1 MHQDH
6 ELKLMIGHKRPEFDL
21 WPGHQFATLNPIA
34 QNDFKLIED
43 LELKE
48 LLPDNL
54 IGEYYFLFLIRRQI
68 ENQTSLKS
76 ITLSQYRRFATVRSI
91 GQPATNQPYANLI
104 SKTEASSSN
113 LENLIV
119 AKKDGW
125 LLSSLFAASPNVAY
139 QYSRHHILRDWL
151 RFLADSFDAGLLTQ
165 AEITESAFI
174 NCLIPAPS
182 NGVFP
187 VQYLIE
193 HLIKLEAC
201 ARAFVHGGYQPR
213 DAYQR
218 RVIGFCLERLHSY
231 LLLASLSK
239 LKINFNEAA
248 GQQIVVSETD
258 AVKPTI

>member
-1 MHQDH
+1 MKQDH

-21 WPGHQFATLNPIA
+21 WPGHQFATINPIS

-43 LELKE
+43 LDLKE
-48 LLPDNL
+48 LLPDSL

-68 ENQTSLKS
+68 EKKISLKS
-76 ITLSQYRRFATVRSI
+76 ITLSQYRRFSAVQSI
-91 GQPATNQPYANLI
+91 GQPAANQPYANLI
-104 SKTEASSSN
+104 TKVEASNPN
-113 LENLIV
+113 LGNLIV

-125 LLSSLFAASPNVAY
+125 LVSSLFAASPSVSY
-139 QYSRHHILRDWL
+139 QYARHHFLRDWF
-151 RFLADSFDAGLLTQ
+151 RFLADGFDAGLLTQ
-165 AEITESAFI
+165 TEISESAFI
-174 NCLIPAPS
+174 NTLIPAPS

-187 VQYLIE
+187 VVFLVE

-201 ARAFVHGGYQPR
+201 AKAFIQSGYKPR

>member
-1 MHQDH
+1 MKQDH

-21 WPGHQFATLNPIA
+21 WPEHKFATFNPIA

-68 ENQTSLKS
+68 ENQTSLKA
-76 ITLSQYRRFATVRSI
+76 ITLSQYRRFTTIQSI
-91 GQPATNQPYANLI
+91 GQPSANQPYAKLI
-104 SKTEASSSN
+104 SKNQAAN
-113 LENLIV
+113 ANIGKLIV

-125 LLSSLFAASPNVAY
+125 LVSSSYATSPNVSY
-139 QYSRHHILRDWL
+139 QYSRSHILRDWF
-151 RFLADSFDAGLLTQ
+151 RFLADSFDAGLLNQT
-165 AEITESAFI
+165 EITESAFMNI
-174 NCLIPAPS
+174 LIPAPS

-187 VQYLIE
+187 FRYLVE

-201 ARAFVHGGYQPR
+201 ARAFINGGYKPR

-239 LKINFNEAA
+239 LKINFKEAA
-248 GQQIVVSETD
+248 GQQVVISENES
-258 AVKPTI
+258 VKPTI

>member
-1 MHQDH
+1 MDSHSV
-6 ELKLMIGHKRPEFDL
+6 M
-21 WPGHQFATLNPIA
+21 
-34 QNDFKLIED
+34 
-43 LELKE
+43 
-48 LLPDNL
+48 
-54 IGEYYFLFLIRRQI
+54 
-68 ENQTSLKS
+68 
-76 ITLSQYRRFATVRSI
+76 
-91 GQPATNQPYANLI
+91 
-104 SKTEASSSN
+104 
-113 LENLIV
+113 
-119 AKKDGW
+119 
-125 LLSSLFAASPNVAY
+125 
-139 QYSRHHILRDWL
+139 
-151 RFLADSFDAGLLTQ
+151 ADRFDAGLLNQ
-165 AEITESAFI
+165 AEITESAFK

-187 VQYLIE
+187 IKYLIE